1 MTSIL
6 MIVLLAIDIVFWI
19 VLAQIIMSWLI
30 NFNVLNLQQPL
41 VYQIWAGLNRILE
54 PVYSRIR
61 SVLPSA
67 GGLDFAPLVLIF
79 GLYALEI
86 VIRNNLASF

>member
-1 MTSIL
+1 MTSVL
-6 MIVLLAIDIVFWI
+6 MIVLLAINIVFWI
-19 VLAQIIMSWLI
+19 VLSHIIMSWLI

-54 PVYSRIR
+54 PIYTRIR

-79 GLYALEI
+79 GLYAFEI
-86 VIRNNLASF
+86 IIKNNLNSF